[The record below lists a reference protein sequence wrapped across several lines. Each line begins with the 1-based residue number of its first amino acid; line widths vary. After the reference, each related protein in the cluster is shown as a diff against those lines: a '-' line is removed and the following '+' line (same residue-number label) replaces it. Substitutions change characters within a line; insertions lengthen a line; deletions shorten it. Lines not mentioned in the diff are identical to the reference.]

1 MKGSS
6 LAGAL
11 PECHHPEFIP
21 LHGGTQSAVCY
32 PLGCQYTPLILP
44 QGAGSKS
51 RGRIT
56 SPLLSPGSMQATANL
71 WGAPRHPKGTHEQ
84 ILGTGSTLSTPIHL
98 PLLHPD
104 QLMPWILPCLPQGIL
119 PWSVILASCGS
130 WQALTWKGVMG
141 WWLGSSAGSTFT
153 PGLGCIRLSPRR
165 GSVSRA
171 SITPHPLTPSWA
183 AGQRREEP
191 GLLAESR
198 PSWMRDLSCCHGTG
212 R

>member
-1 MKGSS
+1 MLLELYVSSPS

-11 PECHHPEFIP
+11 PEFHHPGFIP
-21 LHGGTQSAVCY
+21 LHGGTQSLARY
-32 PLGCQYTPLILP
+32 TLGCQYVSLILP
-44 QGAGSKS
+44 QGAGSRS

-56 SPLLSPGSMQATANL
+56 SPLLLSGSMQATARV
-71 WGAPRHPKGTHEQ
+71 WGALRHPKGTREQ
-84 ILGTGSTLSTPIHL
+84 IVGTGSTLNVLIHL

-119 PWSVILASCGS
+119 SWLVMRASCGS

-141 WWLGSSAGSTFT
+141 WGLGSSAGSTFT

-171 SITPHPLTPSWA
+171 SITRSA
-183 AGQRREEP
+183 RP
-191 GLLAESR
+191 GLLASAR
-198 PSWMRDLSCCHGTG
+198 RSPAWLSHSQPA
-212 R
+212 